1 VAQGQA
7 GRGALGGRSEL
18 SGSFAEVVMR
28 LRSNDRSWLVPFAG
42 SLLFV
47 ACYALIMWVHP
58 WSDDRISDIRLYAG
72 VAHSIAIGRLPYRD
86 FLFGYPPLAIPVM
99 LLGGIGGTSYEA
111 YRDTFMWFMLLV
123 GISLVPLT
131 WVVARKT
138 RANEIVAVGAVAIS
152 PLLLGAMLRTH
163 FDLVPV
169 ALTVAA
175 LALLVSERPR
185 AGFAVLGVAIAVKG
199 YPLVVAVVA
208 VPWLYKHAGRRVC
221 LQAVGILA
229 AVVGPILIAG
239 LAVSGHGALSSL
251 SDQLSRPAEIE
262 STGASIL
269 FALGHLG
276 FTYPTVNTAAAS
288 WGLSAP
294 EAGAVAALLDVVA
307 LASMVAI
314 TWLVWRRGDNRA
326 LVLGSLTATV
336 VFAACGKVLSPQY
349 LIWVIPLFALAA
361 AWRMRALAAAV
372 GAAMLLTFIM
382 FPIHF
387 HDVVF
392 QRTPWLVEVGVR
404 NLLLLGAIALAIRE
418 LAAERVAVPVEQRE
432 PVLAHAVA
440 PAPQPLLDVRS

>member
-1 VAQGQA
+1 M
-7 GRGALGGRSEL
+7 RS
-18 SGSFAEVVMR
+18 SSQ
-28 LRSNDRSWLVPFAG
+28 DRRWLVPFAG

-72 VAHSIAIGRLPYRD
+72 VAHSISIGRLPYRD

-99 LLGGIGGTSYEA
+99 ILGGIGGTSYEA

-131 WVVARKT
+131 WVVAKRT
-138 RANEIVAVGAVAIS
+138 RANEVVAVGAVAIS

-169 ALTVAA
+169 ALTMAA

-208 VPWLYKHAGRRVC
+208 VPWLWKHAGRRTC
-221 LQAVGILA
+221 LQALGILA

-251 SDQLSRPAEIE
+251 SDQLSRPPEIE
-262 STGASIL
+262 STGATIL

-276 FTYPTVNTAAAS
+276 FTYPLVNTAAAS

-294 EAGAVAALLDVVA
+294 EAGAVAALLDLA
-307 LASMVAI
+307 AFASMVAI
-314 TWLVWRRGDNRA
+314 TWLVFRRGDGRA

-361 AWRMRALAAAV
+361 AWRMWAVAAAA
-372 GAAMLLTFIM
+372 GTAMLLTFIM

-392 QRTPWLVEVGVR
+392 QRAPWLVEVGVR
-404 NLLLLGAIALAIRE
+404 NLLLLSAILLAIRE
-418 LAAERVAVPVEQRE
+418 LAAQRALVPAEQRE

-440 PAPQPLLDVRS
+440 AAPQALLDARS

>member
-1 VAQGQA
+1 MSTSS
-7 GRGALGGRSEL
+7 R
-18 SGSFAEVVMR
+18 
-28 LRSNDRSWLVPFAG
+28 DRRWLVVLAG
-42 SLLFV
+42 SLLFA
-47 ACYALIMWVHP
+47 ACYAVIMWVHP

-72 VAHSIAIGRLPYRD
+72 VAHSIQAGRLPYRD

-99 LLGGIGGTSYEA
+99 ILGGIGGTSYEA

-123 GISLVPLT
+123 GLSLVPLT
-131 WVVARKT
+131 WIVARRT
-138 RANEIVAVGAVAIS
+138 RANEVVAVGAVAIS
-152 PLLLGAMLRTH
+152 PLLLGSMLRTH

-169 ALTVAA
+169 VLTMAA
-175 LALLVSERPR
+175 LALLVSDRPR
-185 AGFAVLGVAIAVKG
+185 WGFAVLGVAIAVKG

-208 VPWLYKHAGRRVC
+208 LPWLWKNAGKRTC
-221 LQAVGILA
+221 LEALGILA

-276 FTYPTVNTAAAS
+276 FSYPQVNTAAAS

-294 EAGAVAALLDVVA
+294 EAGAVAALLDLAA

-314 TWLVWRRGDNRA
+314 TVLVWRRGDRRA
-326 LVLGSLTATV
+326 LVLGSLAATV

-361 AWRMRALAAAV
+361 AWRMRALAAVA

-392 QRTPWLVEVGVR
+392 QRAPWLVEVGLR
-404 NLLLLGAIALAIRE
+404 NLLLLGVILLAIRE
-418 LAAERVAVPVEQRE
+418 LATERAVAPAEQRE
-432 PVLAHAVA
+432 PALAHAVA
-440 PAPQPLLDVRS
+440 AAPQPLLDVRS

>member
-1 VAQGQA
+1 
-7 GRGALGGRSEL
+7 
-18 SGSFAEVVMR
+18 MR
-28 LRSNDRSWLVPFAG
+28 ASSQDRRRWLIPFAG

-72 VAHSIAIGRLPYRD
+72 VAHSISIGRLPYRD

-99 LLGGIGGTSYEA
+99 ILGGVGGTSYEA
-111 YRDTFMWFMLLV
+111 YRDAFMWFMLLV

-131 WVVARKT
+131 WVVAKRT

-208 VPWLYKHAGRRVC
+208 VPWLWKHAGRRTC
-221 LQAVGILA
+221 LQALGILA
-229 AVVGPILIAG
+229 AVVAPILIAG

-251 SDQLSRPAEIE
+251 SDQLSRPPEIE
-262 STGASIL
+262 STGATIL

-276 FTYPTVNTAAAS
+276 FTYPVVNTAAAS

-294 EAGAVAALLDVVA
+294 EAGAVAALLD
-307 LASMVAI
+307 LAAFAAMVAI
-314 TWLVWRRGDNRA
+314 TWLVFRRGDGRA

-361 AWRMRALAAAV
+361 AWRMWALAAAV
-372 GAAMLLTFIM
+372 GTAMLLTFIM

-392 QRTPWLVEVGVR
+392 QRAPWLVEVGVR
-404 NLLLLGAIALAIRE
+404 NLLLLSAIALTVRE
-418 LAAERVAVPVEQRE
+418 LAAERAVVPAEQRE
-432 PVLAHAVA
+432 SVLAHAVTAA
-440 PAPQPLLDVRS
+440 PPALLDARS

>member
-1 VAQGQA
+1 VKP
-7 GRGALGGRSEL
+7 
-18 SGSFAEVVMR
+18 
-28 LRSNDRSWLVPFAG
+28 RSNDRSWLVPFAG

-47 ACYALIMWVHP
+47 ACYAAIMWVHP

-72 VAHSIAIGRLPYRD
+72 VAHSIQIGRLPYRD

-99 LLGGIGGTSYEA
+99 ILGGIGGTSYEA

-131 WVVARKT
+131 WVVAKRT
-138 RANEIVAVGAVAIS
+138 RANEVVAVGAVAIS

-208 VPWLYKHAGRRVC
+208 VPWLWKHAGRRTC
-221 LQAVGILA
+221 LQALGILA

-276 FTYPTVNTAAAS
+276 FTYPQVNTAAAS

-294 EAGAVAALLDVVA
+294 EAGAVAALLDLAA

-314 TWLVWRRGDNRA
+314 TWLVWRRGDGRA

-361 AWRMRALAAAV
+361 AWRMHALAAAV
-372 GAAMLLTFIM
+372 GTAMLLTFIM
-382 FPIHF
+382 FPVHF

-392 QRTPWLVEVGVR
+392 QRTPWLVEVGAR
-404 NLLLLGAIALAIRE
+404 NLLLLSAIGLAIRE
-418 LAAERVAVPVEQRE
+418 LATQRAAVPAEQRE

-440 PAPQPLLDVRS
+440 PAPQTLVDARS

>member
-1 VAQGQA
+1 
-7 GRGALGGRSEL
+7 
-18 SGSFAEVVMR
+18 MR
-28 LRSNDRSWLVPFAG
+28 TWSQDRRWLVPLAG
-42 SLLFV
+42 SLLFA

-72 VAHSIAIGRLPYRD
+72 VAHSIQIGRLPYRD

-99 LLGGIGGTSYEA
+99 IVGGIGGTSYEA
-111 YRDTFMWFMLLV
+111 YRDTFMWLMLAV

-131 WVVARKT
+131 WVVARRT
-138 RANEIVAVGAVAIS
+138 RANELIAVGAVAIS

-185 AGFAVLGVAIAVKG
+185 IGFAVLGVAIAVKG

-208 VPWLYKHAGRRVC
+208 APWLWRHAGRRTC
-221 LQAVGILA
+221 LQAIGVLA

-251 SDQLSRPAEIE
+251 SDQISRPPEIE

-276 FTYPTVNTAAAS
+276 FSYPHVNTAAAS

-294 EAGAVAALLDVVA
+294 EGGAVAALLDLVA
-307 LASMVAI
+307 LASMIAI
-314 TWLVWRRGDNRA
+314 TLLVYRRGDRRA
-326 LVLGSLTATV
+326 LVLGALTATV

-361 AWRMRALAAAV
+361 AWRMRTLAAV
-372 GAAMLLTFIM
+372 TGAAMLLTFIM

-392 QRTPWLVEVGVR
+392 QRTPWLVEVGIR
-404 NLLLLGAIALAIRE
+404 NLLLLAAIALAIKE
-418 LAAERVAVPVEQRE
+418 LSAERATVPAEQRE
-432 PVLAHAVA
+432 PARAVA
-440 PAPQPLLDVRS
+440 VAAAS